1 MFRRNLIIIL
11 GAWLILVSLS
21 GLPEVW
27 KTWLISTTGVVLLV
41 LALVRL
47 IFRDIVSG
55 ASRSNTFA
63 QSVPIVTKPSH
74 RADK

>member
-11 GAWLILVSLS
+11 GAWLILVPLS

-47 IFRDIVSG
+47 IFRDILSG
-55 ASRSNTFA
+55 ASPSNTFA
-63 QSVPIVTKPSH
+63 QSVPTVNKPSH
-74 RADK
+74 LADK